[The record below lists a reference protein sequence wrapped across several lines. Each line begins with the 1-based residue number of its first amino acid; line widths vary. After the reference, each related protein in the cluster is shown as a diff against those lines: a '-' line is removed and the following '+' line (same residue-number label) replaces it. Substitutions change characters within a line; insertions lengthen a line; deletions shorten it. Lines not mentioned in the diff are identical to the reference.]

1 MPASVDATTAEW
13 YQGGNALCFASECPD
28 VTVNYTGPPMSRRAG
43 IAAVHE
49 HLVARGYRP
58 AFDWGWSCGW
68 LQYDGDS
75 FTTNECGNTYR
86 HRGIV
91 IRCRSTCSGN
101 PSRPSSSSPRA
112 SPSPGVA
119 VVA

>member
-75 FTTNECGNTYR
+75 FTTNECGSTYR
-86 HRGIV
+86 HPRHRHPLSVDLLRQPEQTIIIFSAGI
-91 IRCRSTCSGN
+91 
-101 PSRPSSSSPRA
+101 P
-112 SPSPGVA
+112 
-119 VVA
+119 